1 MEKIDIQIDEL
12 SSIKKISRKTMK
24 SYKQTLRLF
33 ARYLEDNVKITDATK
48 LTDKMFRVYIV
59 SIQERGKYTIT
70 SDNESKKQ
78 IILKIEEI

>member
-1 MEKIDIQIDEL
+1 MNYCQSKNL
-12 SSIKKISRKTMK
+12 SRKTMT

-70 SDNESKKQ
+70 SDNES
-78 IILKIEEI
+78 IIYSEN